1 MCLQD
6 LDKVRQRVVEQMC
19 SIAAIR
25 SVPASS
31 KTLILKFLAMH
42 AYFAVDKSAAG
53 KVSHVLHLL
62 LCVGIVYL
70 SIYAGFIAVIDASST
85 DGMS

>member
-1 MCLQD
+1 M
-6 LDKVRQRVVEQMC
+6 VEQMC

-42 AYFAVDKSAAG
+42 AYFAVDKSAVG
-53 KVSHVLHLL
+53 KVWACLLLHLAESN
-62 LCVGIVYL
+62 I
-70 SIYAGFIAVIDASST
+70 ST
-85 DGMS
+85 NRQRIHRNR

>member
-6 LDKVRQRVVEQMC
+6 IDKVRQRMIEQMC

-31 KTLILKFLAMH
+31 KALILKFLAMH
-42 AYFAVDKSAAG
+42 AYFAVDKSAVG
-53 KVSHVLHLL
+53 KVWHV
-62 LCVGIVYL
+62 
-70 SIYAGFIAVIDASST
+70 S
-85 DGMS
+85 MSRKHEHYV

>member
-6 LDKVRQRVVEQMC
+6 LDKVRQQVVEQLS

-31 KTLILKFLAMH
+31 RTLVLKFLAMH
-42 AYFAVDKSAAG
+42 AYFAVDKSAVG
-53 KVSHVLHLL
+53 KVWHV
-62 LCVGIVYL
+62 
-70 SIYAGFIAVIDASST
+70 
-85 DGMS
+85 